1 MSSQIED
8 ISESVTTTIK
18 DLEVKIEKI
27 IKIEISALATTTEK
41 TFASTV
47 KESNQ
52 KETPTSLRAIIKEA
66 KNTRMTLIKKR
77 DTTISLSL
85 VFEIETR
92 QVKWRISRKI
102 HLKI

>member
-27 IKIEISALATTTEK
+27 IKIEISAFATTTEK

-77 DTTISLSL
+77 DTTISLSFG
-85 VFEIETR
+85 V
-92 QVKWRISRKI
+92 
-102 HLKI
+102 